1 MTTENQPQVD
11 AAEVLS
17 RLGRIEGE
25 QAQMNSHYDD
35 INKRFDEMDENLDCT
50 IARLDRLE
58 AGYRRILYW
67 YIGLGIAT
75 LASIWI
81 GILGLLHPIF

>member
-1 MTTENQPQVD
+1 
-11 AAEVLS
+11 
-17 RLGRIEGE
+17 
-25 QAQMNSHYDD
+25 MNSHFDD
-35 INKRFDEMDENLDCT
+35 INERFDEIEENFDC
-50 IARLDRLE
+50 IIGCLDRLE

-81 GILGLLHPIF
+81 GILGLLHSVF

>member
-1 MTTENQPQVD
+1 MADSVNMDSHIDGINE
-11 AAEVLS
+11 
-17 RLGRIEGE
+17 RFGE
-25 QAQMNSHYDD
+25 TDR
-35 INKRFDEMDENLDCT
+35 RFDC
-50 IARLDRLE
+50 IIGRLDRLE

-81 GILGLLHPIF
+81 GILGLLHPVF